1 MRIQVEGSSR
11 SPASGMWRFVN
22 SRRIVMLRLPVKL
35 KLKSKEKI
43 QKNHR
48 ASRRRRKTR
57 KQKNS
62 KPNVSDTSRKKRCDV
77 KKHVIKR
84 PAPQQP
90 QVKIRR
96 RPRQLL
102 KKNRSYL

>member
-11 SPASGMWRFVN
+11 SPASGMW
-22 SRRIVMLRLPVKL
+22 RRIVMLRLPVKL

>member
-11 SPASGMWRFVN
+11 SPASGMW
-22 SRRIVMLRLPVKL
+22 RRIVMLRLPVKL

-90 QVKIRR
+90 QVKIRLR
-96 RPRQLL
+96 HLRLL

>member
-11 SPASGMWRFVN
+11 SPASGMW
-22 SRRIVMLRLPVKL
+22 RRIVMLRLPVKL

-77 KKHVIKR
+77 KKHETKR
-84 PAPQQP
+84 PAPRP
-90 QVKIRR
+90 LVKIRLR
-96 RPRQLL
+96 HLRLL